1 MKMIIR
7 RYYKKDYPYKYTIGE
22 EYLKKLVEEKGE
34 EEANRID
41 NASYEI
47 ILNTKE
53 EQRKWFFECLYR
65 VRCNPRYYLDNLDNL
80 YEFKVNIKDIFDNK
94 TKDL

>member
-1 MKMIIR
+1 MMRLR
-7 RYYKKDYPYKYTIGE
+7 RYYKKGLKYRYTISE
-22 EYLKKLVEEKGE
+22 DYLKKLQEKKGK

-47 ILNTKE
+47 ILDTKE

-65 VRCNPRYYLDNLDNL
+65 VRCNPRYYLDNLDSL
-80 YEFKVNIKDIFDNK
+80 YEFKVRIKDIFDKK
-94 TKDL
+94 TKSL